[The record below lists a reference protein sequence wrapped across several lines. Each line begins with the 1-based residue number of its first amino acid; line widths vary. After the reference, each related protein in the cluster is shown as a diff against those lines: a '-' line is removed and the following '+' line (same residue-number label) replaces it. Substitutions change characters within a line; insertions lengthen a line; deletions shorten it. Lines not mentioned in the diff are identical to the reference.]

1 MKFTFYGF
9 SKIPRETTYND
20 NDRYYRIFGI
30 NLRLANKAYYCSLY
44 GSLPI
49 INFYAGSRTR
59 KPIC

>member
-1 MKFTFYGF
+1 MKLTFF
-9 SKIPRETTYND
+9 PFLKIPREATYND

-30 NLRLANKAYYCSLY
+30 NLRTGNKNYFFSFY

-49 INFYAGSRTR
+49 INFNCGSRTR